1 MSDNSL
7 LVSLGRIHS
16 LGVVFSNSVGASDF
30 VVHVSGTYHLSSL
43 SSASFR
49 RNLSCKYKEA
59 VLVECVSLILFTL

>member
-1 MSDNSL
+1 MFGNSL

-16 LGVVFSNSVGASDF
+16 LGVVFSNSVGAPDF

-49 RNLSCKYKEA
+49 RNLSCKYKKQ
-59 VLVECVSLILFTL
+59 SLLSVFP